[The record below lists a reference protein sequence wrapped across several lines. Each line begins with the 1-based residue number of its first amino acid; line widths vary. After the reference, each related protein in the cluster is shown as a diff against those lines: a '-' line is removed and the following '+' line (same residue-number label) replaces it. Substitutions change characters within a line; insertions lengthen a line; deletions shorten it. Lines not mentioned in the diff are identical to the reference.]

1 MKQSKLEK
9 KMRISKPVFI
19 LFVLS
24 LIFCL
29 PCAAEEEDSFFQIYE
44 LTVEGSEIDYVVED
58 LNSDGLKDLLFLHM
72 VKMNKTE
79 SRIFSVF
86 YQTKTGFPPIA
97 DQNFEVNKN
106 AIVYCVSNIAQNP
119 GKEILFF
126 EEKGL
131 FYYSADSGKFNSQP
145 KMLMET
151 ASMFKLPDE
160 SFLEHYD
167 FAVDLNEDGIDEII
181 VPNFNHYV
189 IYHQDSTGAY
199 TKKSILNVDLQS
211 SIISAKEAS
220 QYIVASYIIPN
231 IIFADY
237 NNDMK
242 KDIIFVQE
250 SRLRIFFQHNDGTF
264 SDDDA
269 VNVELGDKLTKKYAL
284 RIKDRNVYHR
294 DRFKDKTGIKTIQDL
309 NHDGLMDVVTET
321 YSVAKSAFTPQKTL
335 KIFFGRP
342 AGEYPSK
349 GAIFNSRPDNSIVTT
364 GFPGRGAIL
373 DLNGDKRMDL
383 LIPSIELG
391 FFKIIRILL
400 SGKADV
406 DLQIYKGTEQGN
418 YNEEPDQVIGF
429 TLHIDRKGRRL
440 PVANFKGDFN
450 GDSKIDYLGAT
461 EEEIK
466 IVFNPDDE
474 NIKSDPDVLF
484 PVKIPENG
492 INVKPNYISDDPYSD
507 IVMIYSDTAD
517 ETEKD
522 KNVSVLI
529 NRNGDK
535 VTN

>member
-1 MKQSKLEK
+1 MHLSK
-9 KMRISKPVFI
+9 SVFI

-24 LIFCL
+24 LIFYL
-29 PCAAEEEDSFFQIYE
+29 PCAAEEENNFFQIYE
-44 LTVEGSEIDYVVED
+44 LTVEGNEIDYVVED
-58 LNSDGLKDLLFLHM
+58 LNNDGLKDLLFFHM
-72 VKMNKTE
+72 VEMIGTE

-86 YQTKTGFPPIA
+86 YQTKNGFPSIA
-97 DQNFEVNKN
+97 DQNFEVDKN
-106 AIVYCVSNIAQNP
+106 AAIYCVSDIAMNH

-126 EEKGL
+126 GQKGL

-151 ASMFKLPDE
+151 DSMFKLPDG

-181 VPNFNHYV
+181 VPNFHHFV
-189 IYHQDSTGAY
+189 IHHQDSMGAY
-199 TKKSILNVDLQS
+199 TKKSILSVDLQT

-231 IIFADY
+231 IIISDY
-237 NNDMK
+237 NNDKK

-250 SRLRIFFQHNDGTF
+250 SRLNIFFQNNAGTF
-264 SDDDA
+264 SDEGS
-269 VNVELGDKLTKKYAL
+269 VNIEFGDTLTKTYAL
-284 RIKDRNVYHR
+284 RIRDRNIYQR
-294 DRFKDKTGIKTIQDL
+294 GRFKDKTGIKTIQDL
-309 NHDGLMDVVTET
+309 NHDGIMDVVTET
-321 YSVAKSAFTPQKTL
+321 YSVTKSAFTPQKTL
-335 KIFFGRP
+335 KIFFGRKNN
-342 AGEYPSK
+342 EKPSK
-349 GAIFNSRPDNSIVTT
+349 GAVFNRSPDNMIVTT

-406 DLQIYKGTEQGN
+406 DLQVYKGTEQGD
-418 YNEEPDQVIGF
+418 YKEEPDQVIGF

-450 GDSKIDYLGAT
+450 GDSKTDYLGAS

-492 INVKPNYISDDPYSD
+492 MKVKPNQISDDPYSD

-517 ETEKD
+517 GTEKD
-522 KNVSVLI
+522 KNVIVLI